1 MGVLAHESL
10 NVHKKR
16 LSHWPALKVAM
27 EEPKPPATRKHRKVN
42 AFSFGEFESEA
53 DEDHQQAQ
61 IGVNKGVENSG
72 RCS

>member
-1 MGVLAHESL
+1 
-10 NVHKKR
+10 
-16 LSHWPALKVAM
+16 M

-42 AFSFGEFESEA
+42 AFSFGEFESQA

-61 IGVNKGVENSG
+61 ISVNKGVENSG